1 MKQRRFCFIS
11 FFLCAD
17 FHLQNFSNLK
27 KDLAF
32 SDKNRIFVA
41 KLQTM
46 RPLSLCCSN
55 EKLEPFLI
63 GSINEITE

>member
-1 MKQRRFCFIS
+1 MIE
-11 FFLCAD
+11 
-17 FHLQNFSNLK
+17 

>member
-11 FFLCAD
+11 FFCAPI
-17 FHLQNFSNLK
+17 SICK
-27 KDLAF
+27 TSVICRKIEKDLAF

-63 GSINEITE
+63 GAK